1 MEVEAVLEAA
11 VAVLEAVVVVVAL
24 VAVEGVSVAVAT
36 EDPEVAVEEEVAA
49 TSPLGFTEAGEIAV
63 LLLHIQKKK
72 SDRLSDLAPCRRPA
86 TQSPFMRTSFLK
98 TIPGHLIWALTQD
111 ALDMELAVGSV

>member
-49 TSPLGFTEAGEIAV
+49 TSPLEFTEAGEIAV

-72 SDRLSDLAPCRRPA
+72 M
-86 TQSPFMRTSFLK
+86 TVYQ
-98 TIPGHLIWALTQD
+98 IWRSAAAQRH
-111 ALDMELAVGSV
+111 SHHS